1 MPFETGGLGS
11 LSVALAVIVV
21 LLWVGLWAL
30 RRVRPN
36 GVVLGYQDCR
46 ILRALSLGP
55 RERLLVVSIGA
66 KQLVLGVGNGA
77 VSVLHELNEPLSPI
91 APANAGFGEAMRRAR
106 ERWRAG

>member
-1 MPFETGGLGS
+1 MPFETDGLAS
-11 LSVALAVIVV
+11 LSVAMGVIVV
-21 LLWVGLWAL
+21 LLWIALWAL
-30 RRVRPN
+30 RRARPT
-36 GVVLGYQDCR
+36 GIVLRNEDCR

-77 VSVLHELNEPLSPI
+77 VSLLHELNEPLSPV